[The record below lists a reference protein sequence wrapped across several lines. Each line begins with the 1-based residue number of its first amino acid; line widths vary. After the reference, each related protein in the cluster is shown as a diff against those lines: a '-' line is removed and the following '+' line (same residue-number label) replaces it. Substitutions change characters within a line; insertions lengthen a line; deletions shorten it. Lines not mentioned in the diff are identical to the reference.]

1 VLLKELETMFANDF
15 SSPVFPILAEYYL
28 EDNQLDRALKVCKIG
43 LKHSLNNMHGKFIL
57 SKVLIKEK
65 KIKEAEKKLKE
76 IAKNSLNVEGLFL
89 LIDIS
94 IKLNRSASAIKQYV
108 EKLNYLLPEH
118 KKVKQYKKKY
128 LLPKKK
134 SQAKEPIASIQKK
147 STSVNIDDKLATKTM
162 YNLLYT
168 QKRYYHAL
176 EVLNIM
182 SLHKKNVQFIKKN
195 KPDLLKKINKRS

>member
-1 VLLKELETMFANDF
+1 MLLKELETMFANDF

-94 IKLNRSASAIKQYV
+94 IKLNRSASTIKQYV

-134 SQAKEPIASIQKK
+134 SQAKEPIPSIQKK